1 MDIKQNIII
10 PLGYGKYFKSE
21 KITGFQ
27 PIEEDRGPGRRTYV
41 YVEGIKEP
49 IIASRTEEAILK
61 SLVNKQE
68 DEMKAMAA
76 MELLE
81 DLLNDL
87 QHVGPML
94 RKSIKQEARID
105 LDNIE
110 DKIKRIMDYEN
121 Q

>member
-1 MDIKQNIII
+1 
-10 PLGYGKYFKSE
+10 
-21 KITGFQ
+21 
-27 PIEEDRGPGRRTYV
+27 
-41 YVEGIKEP
+41 
-49 IIASRTEEAILK
+49 
-61 SLVNKQE
+61 
-68 DEMKAMAA
+68 MKAMAA